1 MKQLHDFYKY
11 VKPYQRL
18 SMNKRTKKM
27 EDKIF
32 YNEREWRYV
41 PKKFQVLSGVN
52 SKKEDVEKANSLLK
66 KNPLKFS
73 ANDIKYIIVKSE
85 KEIPDF
91 IQYIE
96 KDLANIF
103 PNEKERK
110 LLVSKLI
117 SVDQIEVDV

>member
-1 MKQLHDFYKY
+1 
-11 VKPYQRL
+11 
-18 SMNKRTKKM
+18 M

-32 YNEREWRYV
+32 YNDREWRYV
-41 PKKFQVLSGVN
+41 PKKFQVLRGVN